1 MLREYRFS
9 LGDTRTG
16 CLGFCFSVRARSER
30 DALAKARA
38 ALEVIEAVSIDV
50 SQTGASDGRLYFN
63 ARNLRMS
70 HIADVDKSAK

>member
-16 CLGFCFSVRARSER
+16 CLGFCFSVRARNRR
-30 DALAKARA
+30 DSLAKARS

-50 SQTGASDGRLYFN
+50 SQTGATDGRLYLN
-63 ARNLRMS
+63 ARNLRIS
-70 HIADVDKSAK
+70 HIADIDTSA